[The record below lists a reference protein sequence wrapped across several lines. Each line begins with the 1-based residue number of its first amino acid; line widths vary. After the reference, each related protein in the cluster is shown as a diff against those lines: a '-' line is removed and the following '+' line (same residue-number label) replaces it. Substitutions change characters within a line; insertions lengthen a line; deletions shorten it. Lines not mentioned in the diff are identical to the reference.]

1 MKEKDEEILE
11 ETENEEVSEEL
22 EEDTDELGVELRTVI
37 EKKVAEIKVANPNKK
52 AIFPIVVDGNVDFGE
67 KEHYVGYFCQPSFKT
82 FSKYLTASQNNQA
95 VAMRVLAKDCF
106 LDGDKDLVDDDSLFL
121 FGLMGQLSKIIE
133 MRHGRLVNL
142 SKPGK

>member
-1 MKEKDEEILE
+1 MEENTVI
-11 ETENEEVSEEL
+11 ETEAVEVVIDSKLLKE
-22 EEDTDELGVELRTVI
+22 I
-37 EKKVAEIKVANPNKK
+37 EKKVEDLKSQNPDKK
-52 AIFPIVVDGNVDFGE
+52 MIFPIVVDGNTDFGE
-67 KEHYVGYFCQPSFKT
+67 KEHYIGYFCQPSFKT

-106 LDGDKDLVDDDSLFL
+106 MDGDKELVDDDSLFL

>member
-1 MKEKDEEILE
+1 MEENVIVEESVDTLE
-11 ETENEEVSEEL
+11 PEL
-22 EEDTDELGVELRTVI
+22 LASI
-37 EKKVAEIKVANPNKK
+37 EKKAKELKDKNPEKK
-52 AIFPIVVDGNVDFGE
+52 IIFPIVVDGNVEFGE

-82 FSKYLTASQNNQA
+82 FSKYLTAAQNNQA

-106 LDGDKDLVDDDSLFL
+106 VDGDRDLVDDDSLFL

>member
-1 MKEKDEEILE
+1 MEENMIVEESVETLE
-11 ETENEEVSEEL
+11 PEL
-22 EEDTDELGVELRTVI
+22 LASI
-37 EKKVAEIKVANPNKK
+37 EKKTKELKEKNPDKK
-52 AIFPIVVDGNVDFGE
+52 IIFPIVIDGNVEFGE

-82 FSKYLTASQNNQA
+82 FSKYLTAAQNNQA

-106 LDGDKDLVDDDSLFL
+106 VDGDRDLVDDDSLFL

>member
-1 MKEKDEEILE
+1 MEENVIVEESVDTLE
-11 ETENEEVSEEL
+11 PEL
-22 EEDTDELGVELRTVI
+22 LASI
-37 EKKVAEIKVANPNKK
+37 EKKAKELKEKNPEKK
-52 AIFPIVVDGNVDFGE
+52 IIFPIVVDGNVEFGE

-82 FSKYLTASQNNQA
+82 FSKYLTAAQNNQA

-106 LDGDKDLVDDDSLFL
+106 VDGDRDLVDDDSLFL

>member
-1 MKEKDEEILE
+1 MEENMIVEESVETLE
-11 ETENEEVSEEL
+11 PEL
-22 EEDTDELGVELRTVI
+22 LASI
-37 EKKVAEIKVANPNKK
+37 EKKVKELKEKNPDKK
-52 AIFPIVVDGNVDFGE
+52 IIFPIVVDGNVEFGE

-82 FSKYLTASQNNQA
+82 FSKYLTAAQNNQA

-106 LDGDKDLVDDDSLFL
+106 VDGDRDLVDDDSLFL

>member
-1 MKEKDEEILE
+1 MEENVIVEESVDTLE
-11 ETENEEVSEEL
+11 PEL
-22 EEDTDELGVELRTVI
+22 LASI
-37 EKKVAEIKVANPNKK
+37 EKKAKELKEKNPDKK
-52 AIFPIVVDGNVDFGE
+52 IIFPIVVDGNVEFGE

-82 FSKYLTASQNNQA
+82 FSKYLTAAQNNQA

-106 LDGDKDLVDDDSLFL
+106 VDGDRDLVDDDSLFL

-133 MRHGRLVNL
+133 MRHGRLVNF

>member
-1 MKEKDEEILE
+1 MEENMIVEESVETLE
-11 ETENEEVSEEL
+11 PELLVS
-22 EEDTDELGVELRTVI
+22 I
-37 EKKVAEIKVANPNKK
+37 EKKVKELKEKNPDKK
-52 AIFPIVVDGNVDFGE
+52 IIFPIVVDGNVEFGE

-82 FSKYLTASQNNQA
+82 FSKYLTAAQNNQA

-106 LDGDKDLVDDDSLFL
+106 VDGDRDLVDDDSLFL

>member
-1 MKEKDEEILE
+1 MEENVIVEESVDTLE
-11 ETENEEVSEEL
+11 PEL
-22 EEDTDELGVELRTVI
+22 LASI
-37 EKKVAEIKVANPNKK
+37 EKKAKELKEKNPDKK
-52 AIFPIVVDGNVDFGE
+52 IIFPIVVDGNVEFGE
-67 KEHYVGYFCQPSFKT
+67 KEHYIGYFCQPSFKT
-82 FSKYLTASQNNQA
+82 FSKYLTAAQNNQA

-106 LDGDKDLVDDDSLFL
+106 VDGDRDLVDDDSLFL

>member
-1 MKEKDEEILE
+1 MEENTIIE
-11 ETENEEVSEEL
+11 ETEEIVDTEL
-22 EEDTDELGVELRTVI
+22 LASI
-37 EKKVAEIKVANPNKK
+37 EKKVKELKTQNPDKK
-52 AIFPIVVDGNVDFGE
+52 MIFPIVVDGNVDFGE

-82 FSKYLTASQNNQA
+82 FSKYLSAAQNNQA

-106 LDGDKDLVDDDSLFL
+106 LDGDKELVDDDSLFL